1 MQQKKMYVLVEQWS
15 TSGLSKK
22 AFSQKAGVSY
32 DSFLYWAQKYS
43 REQNGLKKKP
53 EEIFVPLQVEYPAN
67 IQELPLEITYP
78 NGVKLTCPPSISF
91 EQLQQLIYFF

>member
-32 DSFLYWAQKYS
+32 DSFLYWSQKYS
-43 REQNGLKKKP
+43 RKGKGSKKGDG
-53 EEIFVPLQVEYPAN
+53 EIFVPLQMEYPAN